1 MAASTPS
8 TRDRVV
14 DAAMRLF
21 GERGYAATSI
31 AHIEAAAGLSPGS
44 GSLYRHFPSKEALL
58 MEGVRRRVAEG
69 AALRAALQSP
79 PAEPVDPRVE
89 YQAVV
94 RAGLGRLDQDKDLS
108 RMINKDLRQFPAALD
123 LVRDEEIGAVHRAVA
138 TWLRARSPQALDA
151 RRAQA
156 LATVLVGAAANYW
169 LLGDIFD
176 EHPAGVS
183 ADEFV
188 DAIVS
193 LIEAWFANQTGP
205 GEGGG

>member
-1 MAASTPS
+1 MAAPTPS

-31 AHIEAAAGLSPGS
+31 ADIESAAGLSPGS
-44 GSLYRHFPSKEALL
+44 GSLYRHFASKEALL

-69 AALRAALQSP
+69 ATLRAALQTP
-79 PAEPVDPRVE
+79 PSEPLDPRVE
-89 YQAVV
+89 YETVV
-94 RAGLGRLDQDKDLS
+94 RSGLGRLDQDKDLS

-138 TWLRARSPQALDA
+138 TWFQARSPQPLED

-156 LATVLVGAAANYW
+156 LATVMVGAAANFW

-176 EHPAGVS
+176 EHPAGVT

-193 LIEAWFANQTGP
+193 LIEAWFAGQTGNR
-205 GEGGG
+205 

>member
-1 MAASTPS
+1 MAAPTPP

-31 AHIEAAAGLSPGS
+31 ADIESAAGLSPGS
-44 GSLYRHFPSKEALL
+44 GSLYRHFASKEALL
-58 MEGVRRRVAEG
+58 MEGVRRRVSEG
-69 AALRAALQSP
+69 AALRAALQHP
-79 PAEPVDPRVE
+79 PIEPVEPRVE
-89 YQAVV
+89 YEAVV
-94 RAGLGRLDQDKDLS
+94 RAGLDRLDQDKDLS

-138 TWLRARSPQALDA
+138 TWLQARAPQPLDD

-156 LATVLVGAAANYW
+156 LATVMVGAAANFW

-176 EHPAGVS
+176 EHPAGVTV
-183 ADEFV
+183 DEVV

-193 LIEAWFANQTGP
+193 LIDAWFAGQTALP
-205 GEGGG
+205 